1 MILGVPLEHL
11 GLLAGVA
18 FVGAAVQGV
27 TGLGI
32 GLLVAPI
39 AGVIEPS
46 LLPGLPLWL
55 ALALP
60 LLTLT
65 RDLQHVEWKALAWAL
80 PARVPGTVVGVAVV
94 ELASEDQIGLFV
106 GVTVLLAVALTANTI
121 EIRVSSATLAG
132 AGFVSGVTG
141 TATSIGGPP
150 LAILLQKWPA
160 SRTRG
165 TLGAYFLA
173 GAAFSLLGLF
183 VGGQLATRD
192 LGMALVLAPAVAL
205 GFAASLALRP
215 RVPVAWVRALLLAVC
230 AASALLLVVRSIT

>member
-1 MILGVPLEHL
+1 VNLGVPLDHL
-11 GLLAGVA
+11 AVLAAVA
-18 FVGAAVQGV
+18 FIGAAVQGV

-32 GLLVAPI
+32 GLFLAPI

-55 ALALP
+55 AVALP

-65 RDLQHVEWKALAWAL
+65 RDIQHVDWKALAWAL

-94 ELASEDQIGLFV
+94 GVASADQIGVLV
-106 GVTVLLAVALTANTI
+106 GVTVLLAVALTVNTI
-121 EIRVSSATLAG
+121 EIRVSPTSLAG

-150 LAILLQKWPA
+150 LAILLQKWPP

-173 GAAFSLLGLF
+173 GAVISLAGLF
-183 VGGQLATRD
+183 LTGQLAARD
-192 LGMALVLAPAVAL
+192 LGLALVLLPAVAL
-205 GFAASLALRP
+205 GFAASLVLRH
-215 RVPVAWVRALLLAVC
+215 RVPVGYMRALLLTVC
-230 AASALLLVVRSIT
+230 AASAVLLVVRSIT

>member
-1 MILGVPLEHL
+1 VILGVPLEHL
-11 GLLAGVA
+11 ALLAGVA
-18 FVGAAVQGV
+18 FIGAAVQGV

-39 AGVIEPS
+39 AGVIEPAF
-46 LLPGLPLWL
+46 LPGLPLWL
-55 ALALP
+55 AVAMP

-65 RDLQHVEWKALAWAL
+65 RDIQHVEWKALAWAL
-80 PARVPGTVVGVAVV
+80 PARVPGTAVGVALVGM
-94 ELASEDQIGLFV
+94 ASADQLGVFV
-106 GVTVLLAVALTANTI
+106 GVTVLLAVALTVKTL
-121 EIRVSSATLAG
+121 EIRVSPTSLAG

-173 GAAFSLLGLF
+173 GAAFSLAGLF
-183 VGGQLATRD
+183 VSGQLATRD
-192 LGMALVLAPAVAL
+192 LSMALVLLPAIAL
-205 GFAASLALRP
+205 GFSASLALRQ
-215 RVPVAWVRALLLAVC
+215 RVPVAHMRALLLAVC
-230 AASALLLVVRSIT
+230 AASALLLVFRSIA

>member
-1 MILGVPLEHL
+1 MILGVPPEHL
-11 GLLAGVA
+11 ALLAGVA

-27 TGLGI
+27 AGLGI
-32 GLLVAPI
+32 GLLLAPI

-55 ALALP
+55 AVAMP

-65 RDLQHVEWKALAWAL
+65 RDLPHVEWKALAWAL

-94 ELASEDQIGLFV
+94 AMASEDQIGLFV
-106 GVTVLLAVALTANTI
+106 GATVLLAVALTVNTI
-121 EIRVSSATLAG
+121 EIRVSPTSLAG

-165 TLGAYFLA
+165 TLGVYFLA
-173 GAAFSLLGLF
+173 GAAFSLVGLF
-183 VGGQLATRD
+183 VSGQLATRD
-192 LGMALVLAPAVAL
+192 LGTALVLMPALAL
-205 GFAASLALRP
+205 GFAASLALRQ
-215 RVPVAWVRALLLAVC
+215 RVPAAYMRALLLAVC
-230 AASALLLVVRSIT
+230 AASALLLVIRSLT

>member
-1 MILGVPLEHL
+1 MNLGVPLEHL
-11 GLLAGVA
+11 ALLASVA

-32 GLLVAPI
+32 GLFLAPI
-39 AGVIEPS
+39 TGVIEPS

-55 ALALP
+55 AVAMP

-65 RDLQHVEWKALAWAL
+65 RDLQHVDWKALAWAL
-80 PARVPGTVVGVAVV
+80 PARVPGTAVGVAVV
-94 ELASEDQIGLFV
+94 GMASADQIGVFV
-106 GVTVLLAVALTANTI
+106 GVTVLLAVALTVHTI
-121 EIRVSSATLAG
+121 EIRVSPTSLAG

-160 SRTRG
+160 NRTRG

-173 GAAFSLLGLF
+173 GAVISLVGLF
-183 VGGQLATRD
+183 LTGQLAARD
-192 LGMALVLAPAVAL
+192 LSMALVLLPAVAL
-205 GFAASLALRP
+205 GFSASLALRHW
-215 RVPVAWVRALLLAVC
+215 VPVAYMRALLLAVC
-230 AASALLLVVRSIT
+230 AASALLLVIRSIP

>member
-1 MILGVPLEHL
+1 MILEVPLEHL
-11 GLLAGVA
+11 ALLAFVA

-27 TGLGI
+27 AGLGI
-32 GLLVAPI
+32 GLLLAPV

-55 ALALP
+55 AAAMP

-65 RDLQHVEWKALAWAL
+65 RDVQHVEWKALAWAL
-80 PARVPGTVVGVAVV
+80 PARVPGTAVGVAVV
-94 ELASEDQIGLFV
+94 GMASADQIGVFV
-106 GVTVLLAVALTANTI
+106 GVTVLLAVALTVNTI
-121 EIRVSSATLAG
+121 EIKVSPTSLAG

-160 SRTRG
+160 SQTRG

-173 GAAFSLLGLF
+173 GAGFSLAGLF
-183 VGGQLATRD
+183 VSGQLAARD
-192 LGMALVLAPAVAL
+192 LDVALMLLPAVAL
-205 GFAASLALRP
+205 GFLASLVLRH
-215 RVPVAWVRALLLAVC
+215 RVPVAYMRAVLLAVC
-230 AASALLLVVRSIT
+230 AASALLLVIRSIT